1 MPMDGRSTT
10 ENGAVDATNIPLRDN
25 LAASSGDDLS
35 IAAMGTADNVQS
47 AGNTMLNHKLYDDPS
62 NGTSSATGADG
73 SNSGATSANNGSN
86 LHSSS
91 LPTYSPMS
99 AVPPSGSSLMPINAT
114 YQSFASPEMLGAGS
128 GLSHLTAYTSS
139 ASAIASSSPYTVPS
153 GNSHMSPSS
162 LSPNSYNSSMN
173 GGGIHDASGGLSTVN
188 RDYFSS
194 SGMSQDCVG
203 NANPAVVAS
212 RIRGTSSLT
221 DQTSSLSK
229 NYRRSYTH
237 AKPPYSYI
245 SLITMAIQN
254 SQSKML
260 TLSEVY
266 QFIMDL
272 FPFYRQN
279 QQRWQNSIR
288 HSLSF
293 NDCFVK
299 IPRTPDKPGK
309 GSFWSLHPNSGNMFE
324 NGCYLRRQK
333 RFKVH
338 LKKDG
343 GDGKKGSKVSGRKNS
358 RFESNGS
365 AGTDPISADVRSA
378 EIMMKKEILDGATSL
393 GNNGNEING
402 HGHLTGNGGNHHG
415 ILSSHHHQ
423 SDQQNEF
430 TSDPIHDSKFKE
442 DHHLVLPVATPL
454 PHQTSNKLGYQHD
467 PLSAGSLAGLG
478 GHGNLGDDTNSHLHH
493 KYGDVMSSLSSS
505 YNHHRYFP
513 PPPPPP
519 LHPLPGGAPGDSIVG
534 SPSMK
539 DQMQFGSVPANAT
552 NPFSINRFLPG
563 SLNLSG
569 DAKHDGISA
578 TSAAISA
585 ASHYDYSTNVGHFSS
600 HHESMYYPPPL
611 YSVHPAA
618 SVHSNHI

>member
-1 MPMDGRSTT
+1 MHMDGRTPT
-10 ENGAVDATNIPLRDN
+10 ENGAIDATNIPLRDN
-25 LAASSGDDLS
+25 IAASPGDDLR
-35 IAAMGTADNVQS
+35 INAMGTAENVQS
-47 AGNTMLNHKLYDDPS
+47 SGSTMLHQKLYDDPS
-62 NGTSSATGADG
+62 NGNPSATGADG
-73 SNSGATSANNGSN
+73 SNSGATNGTNGNN
-86 LHSSS
+86 LHSTS
-91 LPTYSPMS
+91 LSTYSPMT
-99 AVPPSGSSLMPINAT
+99 AVPPSGSSIMPMNAT

-128 GLSHLTAYTSS
+128 VVSNLTAYTSAS
-139 ASAIASSSPYTVPS
+139 SAIASSSPYTVPS
-153 GNSHMSPSS
+153 GTSHMSPSS

-173 GGGIHDASGGLSTVN
+173 GGGIHDTTGGLSTVN

-194 SGMSQDCVG
+194 SAISQDCIN
-203 NANPAVVAS
+203 NANSAVVAS

-309 GSFWSLHPNSGNMFE
+309 GSFWALHPNSGNMFE

-333 RFKVH
+333 RFKVVR
-338 LKKDG
+338 KDG
-343 GDGKKGSKVSGRKNS
+343 TEGKKGSKEGRKRG
-358 RFESNGS
+358 RFSSTGEN
-365 AGTDPISADVRSA
+365 GTDTISSDVRSA

-393 GNNGNEING
+393 GNNGTEING
-402 HGHLTGNGGNHHG
+402 HSHLSGHGVHHG

-423 SDQQNEF
+423 PDQQTDCIN
-430 TSDPIHDSKFKE
+430 DPLQESKFKD
-442 DHHLVLPVATPL
+442 DHIVLPVATPL

-467 PLSAGSLAGLG
+467 TPSSGSLSGLG
-478 GHGNLGDDTNSHLHH
+478 VHGSVGDDTNSYLHN

-505 YNHHRYFP
+505 YGHHRYFP
-513 PPPPPP
+513 PPPPP
-519 LHPLPGGAPGDSIVG
+519 LHPLPSGNPGDSLVG
-534 SPSMK
+534 SPNMK
-539 DQMQFGSVPANAT
+539 DQMQFGSSTAT

-569 DAKHDGISA
+569 DSKHDVSA
-578 TSAAISA
+578 TSAAVAA
-585 ASHYDYSTNVGHFSS
+585 ASHYDYSTNVGHFTS

-611 YSVHPAA
+611 YSGIHPAA
-618 SVHSNHI
+618 SVHSNHL

>member
-1 MPMDGRSTT
+1 MDERSTT
-10 ENGAVDATNIPLRDN
+10 ENGPVAATNIPIREN
-25 LAASSGDDLS
+25 LAASPGDDLRTTT
-35 IAAMGTADNVQS
+35 MGTADNDVQATAS
-47 AGNTMLNHKLYDDPS
+47 TMLHQKLYDDPS
-62 NGTSSATGADG
+62 NGTSSATTGAADG
-73 SNSGATSANNGSN
+73 SSSGAAISGTNGSN

-91 LPTYSPMS
+91 SLSSYSPMS
-99 AVPPSGSSLMPINAT
+99 AVPPSGSSIMPMNAT
-114 YQSFASPEMLGAGS
+114 YQSFASPDMLGAGS
-128 GLSHLTAYTSS
+128 VVGNLSSYNS
-139 ASAIASSSPYTVPS
+139 ASSAIASSSPYTVPS

-173 GGGIHDASGGLSTVN
+173 GGGIHDATGGLSTVN

-194 SGMSQDCVG
+194 SITQDCL
-203 NANPAVVAS
+203 ANTNSAVVAS

-333 RFKVH
+333 RFKVAR
-338 LKKDG
+338 KDT
-343 GDGKKGSKVSGRKNS
+343 DGKKGSKSSENRKNS
-358 RFESNGS
+358 RLSSSVSSGP
-365 AGTDPISADVRSA
+365 DPLSGDVRSA
-378 EIMMKKEILDGATSL
+378 EIMMKKEILDSVTSI
-393 GNNGNEING
+393 GNNVHEING
-402 HGHLTGNGGNHHG
+402 HGHLSGHGVNHHG

-423 SDQQNEF
+423 SDQQ
-430 TSDPIHDSKFKE
+430 SDCLGDQIQESKFKD

-454 PHQTSNKLGYQHD
+454 PHQTSNKLGYQHEA
-467 PLSAGSLAGLG
+467 LSAGGLAGIG
-478 GHGNLGDDTNSHLHH
+478 GHNSSGDDSHSNIHH
-493 KYGDVMSSLSSS
+493 RYGDVMSSLSSS
-505 YNHHRYFP
+505 SPYNHHRYF

-519 LHPLPGGAPGDSIVG
+519 LHPLPGGAGDTLVG

-539 DQMQFGSVPANAT
+539 DQMQFGAATTNAS

-569 DAKHDGISA
+569 DPKHDVSA
-578 TSAAISA
+578 TSAAVAA
-585 ASHYDYSTNVGHFSS
+585 ASHYDYSANVGHFSS

-611 YSVHPAA
+611 YSVHPTA
-618 SVHSNHI
+618 SVHSNHL

>member
-1 MPMDGRSTT
+1 MP
-10 ENGAVDATNIPLRDN
+10 A
-25 LAASSGDDLS
+25 
-35 IAAMGTADNVQS
+35 
-47 AGNTMLNHKLYDDPS
+47 KF
-62 NGTSSATGADG
+62 
-73 SNSGATSANNGSN
+73 
-86 LHSSS
+86 
-91 LPTYSPMS
+91 
-99 AVPPSGSSLMPINAT
+99 VPPSGSSIMPMNAT
-114 YQSFASPEMLGAGS
+114 YQSFASPDMLGAGS
-128 GLSHLTAYTSS
+128 VVSNLTAYTSAS
-139 ASAIASSSPYTVPS
+139 SAIASSSPYTVPS
-153 GNSHMSPSS
+153 GTSHMSPSS

-173 GGGIHDASGGLSTVN
+173 GGGIHDTTGGLSTVN

-194 SGMSQDCVG
+194 SAISQDHLG

-212 RIRGTSSLT
+212 RIRGSSSLT

-333 RFKVH
+333 RFKVVR
-338 LKKDG
+338 KDG
-343 GDGKKGSKVSGRKNS
+343 GEGKKGKSEGRKNS
-358 RFESNGS
+358 RFSSSGS
-365 AGTDPISADVRSA
+365 AGTDTISGDVRSA
-378 EIMMKKEILDGATSL
+378 EIMMKKEILDSTTSL
-393 GNNGNEING
+393 GNNANEING
-402 HGHLTGNGGNHHG
+402 HSHLTGHGVNHHG

-423 SDQQNEF
+423 SDQQGTDCIGDQLQE
-430 TSDPIHDSKFKE
+430 SKFKE
-442 DHHLVLPVATPL
+442 DHHIVLPVATPL

-467 PLSAGSLAGLG
+467 ALTSGGLTGLG
-478 GHGNLGDDTNSHLHH
+478 GHGSLDETNSHLHH

-513 PPPPPP
+513 PPPPP
-519 LHPLPGGAPGDSIVG
+519 LHPLPSGTPGDSLVG
-534 SPSMK
+534 SPNMK
-539 DQMQFGSVPANAT
+539 DQMQFGTATANAT

-569 DAKHDGISA
+569 DSKHDVSA
-578 TSAAISA
+578 TSAAVAA
-585 ASHYDYSTNVGHFSS
+585 ASHYDYTTNVGHFSS

>member
-1 MPMDGRSTT
+1 MHMDGRAPTD
-10 ENGAVDATNIPLRDN
+10 NGPIDATNIPLRDN
-25 LAASSGDDLS
+25 IAASPGNDLR
-35 IAAMGTADNVQS
+35 INGMGAADNVQS
-47 AGNTMLNHKLYDDPS
+47 SGSTMVHQKLYDDPS
-62 NGTSSATGADG
+62 NGNPNATGADG
-73 SNSGATSANNGSN
+73 SNSGATNATNGGN
-86 LHSSS
+86 LHSTSLSS
-91 LPTYSPMS
+91 YSPMT
-99 AVPPSGSSLMPINAT
+99 AVPPSGSSIMPMNAT

-128 GLSHLTAYTSS
+128 VVSNLTAYTSAS
-139 ASAIASSSPYTVPS
+139 SAIASSSPYTVPS
-153 GNSHMSPSS
+153 GTSHMSPSS

-194 SGMSQDCVG
+194 SAISQDCLS
-203 NANPAVVAS
+203 NANSAVVAS

-333 RFKVH
+333 RFKVVG
-338 LKKDG
+338 KTG
-343 GDGKKGSKVSGRKNS
+343 GEGKKGSKEGRKSS
-358 RFESNGS
+358 RFSSSGS
-365 AGTDPISADVRSA
+365 TGTDTISSDVRSA
-378 EIMMKKEILDGATSL
+378 EIMMKKEILDNNGIGKDY
-393 GNNGNEING
+393 GNNGTEING
-402 HGHLTGNGGNHHG
+402 HGHLSGHG
-415 ILSSHHHQ
+415 YHQ
-423 SDQQNEF
+423 TECISDQLQE
-430 TSDPIHDSKFKE
+430 SKFKD
-442 DHHLVLPVATPL
+442 DHIVLPVATPL
-454 PHQTSNKLGYQHD
+454 PHETSNKIGYQHNS
-467 PLSAGSLAGLG
+467 LSSGSLSGIGA
-478 GHGNLGDDTNSHLHH
+478 HGSIGEDTTSHLHH

-513 PPPPPP
+513 PPPPP
-519 LHPLPGGAPGDSIVG
+519 LHPLPPGTPGDSLVG
-534 SPSMK
+534 SPNMK
-539 DQMQFGSVPANAT
+539 DQMQFGSASAT

-569 DAKHDGISA
+569 DSKHDVSA
-578 TSAAISA
+578 TSAAVAA
-585 ASHYDYSTNVGHFSS
+585 ASHYDYSTNVGHFTS

-611 YSVHPAA
+611 YSGIHPAA
-618 SVHSNHI
+618 SVHSNHL

>member
-1 MPMDGRSTT
+1 MHMDGRTPT
-10 ENGAVDATNIPLRDN
+10 ENGAIDATTIPLRDN
-25 LAASSGDDLS
+25 IAASPGDDLR
-35 IAAMGTADNVQS
+35 INAMGTADNVQS
-47 AGNTMLNHKLYDDPS
+47 SGGTMLHQKLYDDPS
-62 NGTSSATGADG
+62 NGNTGVTGADA
-73 SNSGATSANNGSN
+73 SNGGATNGTNGSS
-86 LHSSS
+86 LHSTSLSS
-91 LPTYSPMS
+91 YSPMT
-99 AVPPSGSSLMPINAT
+99 AVPPSGSSIMPMNAT

-128 GLSHLTAYTSS
+128 VVGNLTAYTSAS
-139 ASAIASSSPYTVPS
+139 AAIASSSPYTVPS
-153 GNSHMSPSS
+153 GTSHMSPSS

-173 GGGIHDASGGLSTVN
+173 GGGIHDTTGGLSTVN

-194 SGMSQDCVG
+194 SAISQDCLN
-203 NANPAVVAS
+203 NANSAVVAS
-212 RIRGTSSLT
+212 RIRGTSSLS
-221 DQTSSLSK
+221 DQTSTLSK

-333 RFKVH
+333 RFKVVR
-338 LKKDG
+338 KDG
-343 GDGKKGSKVSGRKNS
+343 GEGKKGSKEGRKSS
-358 RFESNGS
+358 RFSSSGS
-365 AGTDPISADVRSA
+365 TGTDTISTDVRT
-378 EIMMKKEILDGATSL
+378 EIMMMKKELADNGTPL
-393 GNNGNEING
+393 GNNGTEING
-402 HGHLTGNGGNHHG
+402 HGHLSSHGVHHG
-415 ILSSHHHQ
+415 IVSSHHHQ
-423 SDQQNEF
+423 SDQQTDCINDQIPE
-430 TSDPIHDSKFKE
+430 SKFKD
-442 DHHLVLPVATPL
+442 DHIVIPGATPL
-454 PHQTSNKLGYQHD
+454 PLETSNKLGYQHNS
-467 PLSAGSLAGLG
+467 LSSGSLSGLG
-478 GHGNLGDDTNSHLHH
+478 GHGSLEDTNSHLAH
-493 KYGDVMSSLSSS
+493 KYGDVMNSLSSS
-505 YNHHRYFP
+505 YNHRYF

-519 LHPLPGGAPGDSIVG
+519 LHPLPPGTPGDSIVG
-534 SPSMK
+534 SPHMK
-539 DQMQFGSVPANAT
+539 DQMHFGSATAT

-569 DAKHDGISA
+569 DSKHDVSA
-578 TSAAISA
+578 TSAAV
-585 ASHYDYSTNVGHFSS
+585 ASHYDYSTNVGHFTS

-611 YSVHPAA
+611 YSGIHPAA
-618 SVHSNHI
+618 SVHSNHL

>member
-1 MPMDGRSTT
+1 MDGRSTS
-10 ENGAVDATNIPLRDN
+10 ENGPVAATNIPLRDN
-25 LAASSGDDLS
+25 LAASSGDDLR
-35 IAAMGTADNVQS
+35 ITTMGTADNVQS
-47 AGNTMLNHKLYDDPS
+47 TASTMLHQKLYDDPS
-62 NGTSSATGADG
+62 NGTSSTTDG
-73 SNSGATSANNGSN
+73 PNSGATNATNGSN

-91 LPTYSPMS
+91 LSTYSPMS
-99 AVPPSGSSLMPINAT
+99 AVPPPSGSSLMPMNAT
-114 YQSFASPEMLGAGS
+114 YQSFASPDMLGAGS
-128 GLSHLTAYTSS
+128 VVSNLTAYTSAS
-139 ASAIASSSPYTVPS
+139 SAIASSSPYTVPS
-153 GNSHMSPSS
+153 GTSHMSPSS

-173 GGGIHDASGGLSTVN
+173 GGGIHDTTGGLSTVN

-194 SGMSQDCVG
+194 SAIAPDSF
-203 NANPAVVAS
+203 ANTNSALVAS
-212 RIRGTSSLT
+212 RIRGSSSLT
-221 DQTSSLSK
+221 DQTSTLSK

-333 RFKVH
+333 RFKVPR
-338 LKKDG
+338 KDS
-343 GDGKKGSKVSGRKNS
+343 DGKKGSKSSENRKNS
-358 RFESNGS
+358 RLSSSVS
-365 AGTDPISADVRSA
+365 AGSDPISGDVRSA
-378 EIMMKKEILDGATSL
+378 EIMMKKEILDSATSL
-393 GNNGNEING
+393 GNNVNEING
-402 HGHLTGNGGNHHG
+402 HSHLTGHGVNHHG

-423 SDQQNEF
+423 SDPQNDCLGDQLQE
-430 TSDPIHDSKFKE
+430 SKFKD

-467 PLSAGSLAGLG
+467 ALSSGSLVGIG
-478 GHGNLGDDTNSHLHH
+478 GHGTSLGDDAHLHH
-493 KYGDVMSSLSSS
+493 RYGDVMSSLSSS
-505 YNHHRYFP
+505 SPYNHHRYF

-519 LHPLPGGAPGDSIVG
+519 LHPLPGGAGDSLVG
-534 SPSMK
+534 SPTVK
-539 DQMQFGSVPANAT
+539 DQMQFGTATANAT

-569 DAKHDGISA
+569 DSKHDVSA
-578 TSAAISA
+578 TSAAVAA
-585 ASHYDYSTNVGHFSS
+585 ASHYDYSANVGHFTS

-611 YSVHPAA
+611 YSVHPSA
-618 SVHSNHI
+618 SVHSNHL